1 LVFYDLVT
9 MENHKKIRDD
19 RDEGKNVHINLKK
32 SVQKLSVGRV
42 GGGRSGQP
50 TLFPEVRILLC
61 GR

>member
-1 LVFYDLVT
+1 
-9 MENHKKIRDD
+9 MENHKKMPDD
-19 RDEGKNVHINLKK
+19 RDERKKFEK